1 MSLNCRRK
9 CVVYLF
15 MSLLDMVCLVMH
27 KIITIF
33 LACYIFYQ
41 VVFGR
46 GSVQSQKILGST
58 PVLISSL
65 PSSVCTSSTW
75 SVSEGNHLDT
85 QHKLE
90 MGLFLFLFL
99 FFAGGGL
106 LLREGLLNINMLT
119 PSCPNATFLF
129 KHNLMSW
136 WLRLKWAFKLHDC
149 VLSFFLYFCLASFFS
164 EISISWSNPV
174 PNSSVLSSNSFLAF
188 LCLKT
193 FVVRSVASMACHLL
207 FLLPWD

>member
-1 MSLNCRRK
+1 
-9 CVVYLF
+9 
-15 MSLLDMVCLVMH
+15 MVCLVMH

-33 LACYIFYQ
+33 LACYIFYK

-85 QHKLE
+85 QHKHE
-90 MGLFLFLFL
+90 MGLVLV
-99 FFAGGGL
+99 FAGGGL

-119 PSCPNATFLF
+119 PSCPDATFLF
-129 KHNLMSW
+129 KHNLMS
-136 WLRLKWAFKLHDC
+136 
-149 VLSFFLYFCLASFFS
+149 
-164 EISISWSNPV
+164 
-174 PNSSVLSSNSFLAF
+174 
-188 LCLKT
+188 
-193 FVVRSVASMACHLL
+193 
-207 FLLPWD
+207 